1 MVSIL
6 VSLIV
11 AGIAGWLTC
20 KLMNM
25 DGNIVLNVFL
35 GILGGTV
42 GSILLSLVGIHGSGF
57 LGNIIVAVIGSC
69 IVVWLVNK
77 IKR

>member
-1 MVSIL
+1 MISIL

-42 GSILLSLVGIHGSGF
+42 GSILLSFVGIHGSGF
-57 LGNIIVAVIGSC
+57 IGNVIVSVIGSC

-77 IKR
+77 IRR